1 MKILFLQ
8 EQPCIRALKYARGLR
23 SYRNDLLLFFG
34 YCGKTLDLFYGK
46 GNEFFNGWHKLKN
59 QTDYELKEIVKR
71 VNPELIHCHNAPDS
85 LTVQCIRLFRGKIPI
100 VHDVHDLLSI
110 RHTKYDDGIER
121 KNLNSA
127 QITGEEKTA
136 FEKSDGIITVSEAI
150 LEIAKKKYNLNSQN
164 LLVFPNFVSAQMVPQ
179 TSKNKHSSADGMV
192 HIVYEGHLDGTRT
205 GGHYDLFDIFK
216 EISHH
221 EMHLHIY
228 PSRENVL
235 YRNLAIE
242 EPFIHYHGS
251 KPPDVLMKELT
262 QYDFGWSGF
271 NTDKNRIH
279 ADTVL
284 ANKLFEYIAAGLPVI
299 TFPHKSQRKFLES
312 NGIGLVIRQIDKLDK
327 KLRSSSLTL
336 IKKNVLKKRFNFTME
351 RQIGKVYQFYE
362 KLLRRKSCQGLKV
375 LSSTESAAK

>member
-23 SYRNDLLLFFG
+23 SYSNDLKLYFG
-34 YCGKTLDLFYGK
+34 YCGKTLNLFYGK
-46 GNEFFNGWHKLKN
+46 GNEFFDGWYNIGNKPDHKLRSIVN
-59 QTDYELKEIVKR
+59 Q

-121 KNLNSA
+121 KNLNDA
-127 QITGEEKTA
+127 QIRVEEKKA

-150 LEIAKKKYNLNSQN
+150 LEIARKKYNLDSHKS
-164 LLVFPNFVSAQMVPQ
+164 LVFPNFVAAQMVPK
-179 TSKNKHSSADGMV
+179 TSKNKLSTADGMV
-192 HIVYEGHLDGTRT
+192 HIVYEGHLDRTRS
-205 GGHYDLFDIFK
+205 GGHYDLLDIFK
-216 EISHH
+216 GISHYKI
-221 EMHLHIY
+221 HLHIY
-228 PSRENVL
+228 PSRENIL
-235 YRNLAIE
+235 YRDLAKE

-251 KPPDVLMKELT
+251 IPPDVLMKELT

-271 NTDKNRIH
+271 NTDKNRLH

-299 TFPHKSQRKFLES
+299 TFTHKSQRLFLES
-312 NGIGLVIRQIDKLDK
+312 NGIGLVIKQIGELDE
-327 KLRSSSLTL
+327 KLRLSSLTS
-336 IKKNVLKKRFNFTME
+336 IRKNVLEKRFTFTME
-351 RQIGKVYQFYE
+351 KQIGKIYQFYE
-362 KLLRRKSCQGLKV
+362 WVMG
-375 LSSTESAAK
+375 